1 MVDSEK
7 KIFWVLASE
16 RGWKEVSIEVY
27 PPPPNILQKSL
38 VRRPENEF
46 FVDSNLYISTIW
58 KQVIITDD

>member
-1 MVDSEK
+1 MRKKYFEFLQVKGVEK
-7 KIFWVLASE
+7 KLVL
-16 RGWKEVSIEVY
+16 KFT
-27 PPPPNILQKSL
+27 PPPLNILQKSL